1 MPFIHETSF
10 YVRYAETD
18 ESGVVHHSHYLVW
31 FEEGRSS
38 FLRALGSGY
47 DQFVAQGLLL
57 PVVEAQVLY
66 RAPARYNQ
74 QVTVR
79 VWISEVKSRSLTF
92 AAAIVDT
99 TTGQTL
105 ATGHTRHICTDHS
118 GRARRVPESWR
129 QLVGD
134 PVNDV
139 AA

>member
-1 MPFIHETSF
+1 MPFIHETNF

-18 ESGVVHHSHYLVW
+18 ESGVVHHSNYLVW

-134 PVNDV
+134 PVND
-139 AA
+139 AAA